1 MSTTGKL
8 KHQTGGGKGVAG
20 QRGGVSVVVKVGSSE
35 TLYRSGISTAEAEGL
50 VGECG
55 KHPAALCSTCF
66 VAPN

>member
-8 KHQTGGGKGVAG
+8 KHQTARGKRGGG

-35 TLYRSGISTAEAEGL
+35 TLYRSGISTGEAEGL

-55 KHPAALCSTCF
+55 KRPAALFSTCF